1 MEAIVL
7 SIFVLMGNKVVL
19 LLILIFC
26 SFVCGSAKGIT
37 LKARSQSADA
47 VFADIMRQSGKNF
60 VYPSHLLNNVKVTVD
75 FKDAKL
81 EDALD
86 ILLKGTAITYR
97 IRGNNVVLSKK
108 KSDKPKIEYCVVS
121 GFVRES
127 GSGEPLVGALA
138 RDLRSKTYAVTNSQG
153 FYSLRVPAGNADVL
167 FSYPGFSNKSVPL
180 GVIVGAKALNVAM
193 DSDGEMLDEFIV
205 HGDRNNSIAMHSVE
219 VGALNLTNDVISSTP
234 VIFGESDVI
243 KTFQLEPGVSP
254 GMEGFAG
261 MYVHGGGAD
270 QNLYMI
276 DNIPLYQ
283 VNHFAGLFSA
293 FNTEALRN
301 VDFYKSTFPAKY
313 DGRLSSFIDVHTK
326 DGSLES
332 HHGSVKLGLTSG
344 AFNIDGPLWKG
355 RTSYSFALRRSW
367 YDLLMISAMA
377 IYNSFSDDEKSENGF
392 AFTDINAKVAHSF
405 NERSKAYAM
414 FYYGED
420 YMRVKQ
426 SWGKDKTD
434 GKYNQEY
441 YNLRWGNLVASLGW
455 NYVLSPNMFAEFTL
469 AYSRYKS
476 LLRGTEEEGY
486 MADGVKNGV
495 TLSSQRSDNH
505 INDWIIKSD
514 LEWKPSVRHAIKFGA
529 SFTRHGFLPF
539 RDERSYSFG
548 DETLAVATPSE
559 RISANEFNIYANGDY
574 AWSDNFRIGYG
585 IHYSLFNIEGKTHG
599 ALSPRFSFRFSPFR
613 NWSFK
618 GGYSRTVQY
627 VYQLSSSSISLPT
640 DQWVPVMG
648 GQSPQTADNVSLGFY
663 FSPGPS
669 LTVSLEGYIKRM
681 NHLLDYSDNYYLF
694 PPDCGWIDRM
704 VSGKGKAKGLDFK
717 IAKDFGRFNAQI
729 SYSLLW
735 TDRLFPDK
743 NSGKCFPERFDNR
756 HKINLLATWKI
767 NRKWEMSVTWTGM
780 SGNRITLPTQCWTD
794 PGLLPGNF
802 DMVYPTDLNNFRL
815 PFYHRMDLGINRNTK
830 NGFWNFSLYNAY
842 CNVNTIAVRRDYA
855 AKDLSGRPVFQKVKL
870 LPIIPSISYTWIF

>member
-1 MEAIVL
+1 
-7 SIFVLMGNKVVL
+7 MGNKTVL

-37 LKARSQSADA
+37 LKARSQPAEA
-47 VFADIMRQSGKNF
+47 VFAAIMRQSGKNF
-60 VYPSHLLNNVKVTVD
+60 VYPSHLLNKIRVTVD

-86 ILLKGTAITYR
+86 SLLKGTGITYR
-97 IRGNNVVLSKK
+97 IKGNNVVLSKK
-108 KSDKPKIEYCVVS
+108 KSDKRKTEYCVVS

-138 RDLRSKTYAVTNSQG
+138 RDLGSKTYAVTNSQG
-153 FYSLRVPAGNADVL
+153 FYSLRVPAGNVDVL

-180 GVIVGAKALNVAM
+180 GVVAGAKALDVAM
-193 DSDGEMLDEFIV
+193 DPDGEMLDEFIV
-205 HGDRNNSIAMHSVE
+205 HGNRNNSIAMNSVD

-243 KTFQLEPGVSP
+243 KTIQLEPGVSP

-344 AFNIDGPLWKG
+344 AFNIDGPLRKG
-355 RTSYSFALRRSW
+355 RTSYSFAVRRSW
-367 YDLLMISAMA
+367 YDLLMIPAMA

-392 AFTDINAKVAHSF
+392 AFTDINAKVTHRF
-405 NERSKAYAM
+405 NERSKGYAM

-426 SWGKDKTD
+426 SWGRDKTD
-434 GKYNQEY
+434 GQYNKEY
-441 YNLRWGNLVASLGW
+441 YNLRWGSLVASLGW
-455 NYVLSPNMFAEFTL
+455 NYVLSPKMFAEFTV

-476 LLRGTEEEGY
+476 LLKGSEEDGY
-486 MADGVKNGV
+486 MVDSVKNSV
-495 TLSSQRSDNH
+495 TLSSQKSDNH
-505 INDWIIKSD
+505 INDWIVKSD
-514 LEWKPSVRHAIKFGA
+514 FEWKPCPHHAVEFGV

-539 RDERSYSFG
+539 REERSYCF
-548 DETLAVATPSE
+548 DDQIVAVTTPTE
-559 RISANEFNIYANGDY
+559 RLSANEFNIYADGDY
-574 AWSDNFRIGYG
+574 FRSDNFRIGYG
-585 IHYSLFNIEGKTHG
+585 IHYSLFNIKGKTHG
-599 ALSPRFSFRFSPFR
+599 RLSPRFSLRFSPFR

-618 GGYSRTVQY
+618 CGYSRTVQY
-627 VYQLSSSSISLPT
+627 VHQLSSSSISLPT
-640 DQWVPVMG
+640 DQWVPVMES
-648 GQSPQTADNVSLGFY
+648 QNPQIADNVSLGVY
-663 FSPGPS
+663 FSSGPS
-669 LTVSLEGYIKRM
+669 LTVSLEGYFKWM
-681 NHLLDYSDNYYLF
+681 DHLLDYSDNYYML
-694 PPDCGWIDRM
+694 PASAGWIDK
-704 VSGKGKAKGLDFK
+704 VVIGKGRAKGVDFK
-717 IAKDFGRFNAQI
+717 VAKDFGNFNGQI

-743 NSGKCFPERFDNR
+743 NSGRRFPERFDNR

-767 NRKWEMSVTWTGM
+767 NGKWEMSVTWTGM

-802 DMVYPTDLNNFRL
+802 DMVYPADLNNFRL

-855 AKDLSGRPVFQKVKL
+855 AKDQSGRPVFQKVKL